1 MKRKIALKFTPPIT
15 RVHNIFRIRAVVNAV
30 TKENER
36 GKLPNDDE
44 IGVVL
49 AQSGL
54 SKYRR
59 EKIKDRI
66 MRRARDHLLTASYM
80 GLLTR
85 IGRPFGY
92 SSTTAGKLLNKYG
105 AEEECPK
112 DAKEETVFIDK
123 ILRLKLTNV
132 YDLQL
137 GKQYVD
143 MRSRPC
149 LYILSILTRKSWLHE
164 HQLAVATGGRKCD
177 PLLEDKQTR
186 LIVSAVCQYYEPSKE
201 TLQEFYRDYKVREDD
216 RKNMTRNIR
225 PLLDWCESVG
235 LVKSKE
241 IEGTSGRWYDLTD
254 RGRAMLGLY
263 GKKMPIWYVDLRQ
276 TPAAK
281 AALLIFSQYAMA
293 SGFDIDGIWDLR
305 LRIGLVTRKVSE
317 LADEMEED
325 IGVKIVNGDSTV
337 ESKIDFTLEYDVP
350 AENRNEVI
358 SFLKGI
364 CKIAHMKL
372 EKVIGNIEVSPLEE
386 LETILEKEQQNI
398 RSLIT
403 GSFAERTAIS
413 TDPLLARIPSLVP
426 SVGILGQY
434 KSDFEKEVVI
444 LLRLLGFK
452 AIKYQGQ
459 LADRCTKTHVTRFF
473 ENNPD
478 ILVINGIES
487 LVECKSIGEWKPPL
501 SSDKKV
507 PKELLIYQQY
517 FPQVNSDSVVLVYE
531 GSLDRDSQKIIIS
544 ILEDSHDVIFVTKN
558 YLINCIYQPQLRE
571 RFVKTIKEP
580 EKFKPGDR
588 VLTVH

>member
-1 MKRKIALKFTPPIT
+1 MKRKIAPKFTPPIT
-15 RVHNIFRIRAVVNAV
+15 RVHNIFRIRTVVNAV
-30 TKENER
+30 TKENEKR
-36 GKLPNDDE
+36 KLPNDDE

-92 SSTTAGKLLNKYG
+92 SSTTAGRFLNQYG
-105 AEEECPK
+105 VEEECPK
-112 DAKEETVFIDK
+112 DTREETVFIDK

-149 LYILSILTRKSWLHE
+149 LYILSVLTRNNWLHE

-186 LIVSAVCQYYEPSKE
+186 SIVSAICQYDEPSKE
-201 TLQEFYRDYKVREDD
+201 TLQEFYRDYNVRETD

-235 LVKSKE
+235 LVASKE
-241 IEGTSGRWYDLTD
+241 VEKTSGRWYDITD

-263 GKKMPIWYVDLRQ
+263 GRKMPIWYMDLGE

-281 AALLIFSQYAMA
+281 AALLIFYQYAMA
-293 SGFDIDGIWDLR
+293 SGFDIGGILDFR
-305 LRIGLVTRKVSE
+305 LRTGLVTRKVSE

-325 IGVKIVNGDSTV
+325 IGVRIVNGNSSV
-337 ESKIDFTLEYDVP
+337 ESKIDFTFEYDVP
-350 AENRNEVI
+350 AEDRNEVT

-364 CKIAHMKL
+364 CKFAHIKL
-372 EKVIGNIEVSPLEE
+372 EKVIGNVEVNPLEG
-386 LETILEKEQQNI
+386 LETILEKEQQSVRN
-398 RSLIT
+398 LIT
-403 GSFAERTAIS
+403 GSFAERTAFA
-413 TDPLLARIPSLVP
+413 DPLLAQIPSLVP

-501 SSDKKV
+501 TSNKSV

-517 FPQVNSDSVVLVYE
+517 FPQVNSNSVVLVYE
-531 GSLDRDSQKIIIS
+531 GSLDTGSQKIIIS
-544 ILEDSHDVIFVTKN
+544 ILEDSQDVIFVTKN
-558 YLINCIYQPQLRE
+558 YLINCIYQPLLRE
-571 RFVKTIKEP
+571 RFLKTIREP
-580 EKFKPGDR
+580 QKYKPDDR
-588 VLTVH
+588 VLTVR